1 MKIKQKIALFLINT
15 FMCVAILFITCYC
28 MSGWGMLVQAV
39 CYGVAGVGFLV
50 GLVSFLVDKDAIL
63 KSVFIVI
70 ICAIV
75 IIGAVAIMSAV
86 GRLEQ
91 YETDEEKIDAIEA
104 MLRDTGGWGMV
115 VYFLIQVLQ
124 VVILPLP
131 ALVCY
136 VPGAIIWGPLY
147 ATLIASAGVIV
158 GSLIC
163 YVIGKY
169 FGHRAVVWIAGKET
183 VDKYTPMLAK
193 RGKIIFVLMQIL
205 PFFPDDILCMLA
217 GLTCMNF
224 PFFLSVIVLV
234 RPVVIAVYCYFG
246 GGSVIPYDQPWGIA
260 VWAAIFV
267 VSISVAIVWF
277 KYQDKIE
284 GWLVEKFSL
293 KRKNKPAGQFDAA
306 TVENKESSAKVQDIA
321 GVNEDT
327 AESENV
333 KANSRQDSDNKKY

>member
-1 MKIKQKIALFLINT
+1 MKTKQKIALFLINAL
-15 FMCVAILFITCYC
+15 MCVAILFITCFC
-28 MSGWGMLVQAV
+28 MNGWGTLVLVA
-39 CYGVAGVGFLV
+39 CYGIAGVGFLV
-50 GLVSFLVDKDAIL
+50 GLVTFLIDKDAIL
-63 KSVFIVI
+63 KSVFIVMV
-70 ICAIV
+70 CAVV
-75 IIGAVAIMSAV
+75 IIGAIAIMSAV
-86 GRLEQ
+86 GHLEE
-91 YETDEEKIDAIEA
+91 YETDDEKINALKT
-104 MLRDTGGWGMV
+104 MLEGTGGWGMV

-136 VPGAIIWGPLY
+136 VPGSMIWGPLY

-158 GSLIC
+158 GSVIC

-193 RGKIIFVLMQIL
+193 RGKIIFVLMQVL

-224 PFFLSVIVLV
+224 PFFLGVVVLV

-277 KYQDKIE
+277 KFQDKIE
-284 GWLVEKFSL
+284 GWLVDKFSL
-293 KRKNKPAGQFDAA
+293 KRKKKETPAA
-306 TVENKESSAKVQDIA
+306 EVQEEQQQKD
-321 GVNEDT
+321 GKTNE
-327 AESENV
+327 
-333 KANSRQDSDNKKY
+333 K